1 MGEKMSE
8 KNVEKTESKSKS
20 EKPFKTAISQHVDET
35 SYIRGYNLTDLIGK
49 VTFTEQIYLLLKGE
63 LPTEPQRAVLDAM
76 LVACAEHRI
85 NVPSIVSARYAYSAG
100 NTFNSA
106 MAAGILSIGDYHGGA
121 IDNAAKMFLEN
132 VGKDPE
138 QVATEMKTA
147 KKRAPGYGHK
157 VYTTDPR
164 THKLFTVAKENGLYG
179 KYCKFAESFEVA
191 LEKASGKKL
200 CLNVDGAVAAL
211 LCELGVDPRFGK
223 GFFALA
229 RSAGIAAHVLEEAQ
243 TAQPF
248 RTLRDED
255 VEFTGVGK
263 RELKR

>member
-1 MGEKMSE
+1 MSE
-8 KNVEKTESKSKS
+8 KTEKNANEKH
-20 EKPFKTAISQHVDET
+20 EKPFKTAISQHVDEN
-35 SYIRGYNLTDLIGK
+35 SYIRGYALTDLIGK

-63 LPTEPQRAVLDAM
+63 LPSKEQRTVLDAM

-85 NVPSIVSARYAYSAG
+85 NVPSIVSARYAYSSG

-106 MAAGILSIGDYHGGA
+106 MAAGMLSIGDYHGGA
-121 IDNAAKMFLEN
+121 IDNAAKLFIEN
-132 VGKDPE
+132 VDKKDAE
-138 QVATEMKTA
+138 TLAVELKAT

-157 VYTTDPR
+157 VYSTDPR
-164 THKLFTVAKENGLYG
+164 TAKLFAVAKENGLYG
-179 KYCKFAESFEVA
+179 KYCKFAEGFEKA
-191 LEKASGKKL
+191 LEAANGRKL

-211 LCELGVDPRFGK
+211 LCELGVDYRFGK

-229 RSAGIAAHVLEEAQ
+229 RCAGIAAHVLEECQ
-243 TAQPF
+243 TAAPF

-255 VEFTGVGK
+255 VEYSGVKK

>member
-1 MGEKMSE
+1 MSE
-8 KNVEKTESKSKS
+8 KTEQKTGEKS
-20 EKPFKTAISQHVDET
+20 EKPFKTAISQHVDEA
-35 SYIRGYNLTDLIGK
+35 SYVRGYALTDLIGK
-49 VTFTEQIYLLLKGE
+49 VTFTEQIYLLLKSE
-63 LPTEPQRAVLDAM
+63 LPSEAQRTVLDAM

-106 MAAGILSIGDYHGGA
+106 MAAGILSIGDHHGGA
-121 IDNAAKMFLEN
+121 IDNAAKMFIEN
-132 VGKDPE
+132 VGKNAE
-138 QVATEMKTA
+138 QVATEMKAA

-157 VYTTDPR
+157 VYSTDPR
-164 THKLFTVAKENGLYG
+164 TQKLFEIARENKLYG
-179 KYCKFAESFEVA
+179 KYCEFAEEMERV
-191 LEKASGKKL
+191 LEKVNGRKL

-211 LCELGVDPRFGK
+211 LCELGIDYRFGK

-243 TAQPF
+243 TCQPF

-255 VEFTGVGK
+255 VEYGGVGQ

>member
-1 MGEKMSE
+1 MSE
-8 KNVEKTESKSKS
+8 KTEKNQKS
-20 EKPFKTAISQHVDET
+20 EAPFKTAISQHVDEA
-35 SYIRGYNLTDLIGK
+35 SYVRGYALTDLIGK

-63 LPTEPQRAVLDAM
+63 LPTKEQRTVLDAM

-106 MAAGILSIGDYHGGA
+106 MAAGMLSIGDFHGGA
-121 IDNAAKMFLEN
+121 IDNAAKMFIEN
-132 VGKDPE
+132 VDKKE
-138 QVATEMKTA
+138 AEMVAMELKAA

-164 THKLFTVAKENGLYG
+164 SAKLFEVAKQNKLYG
-179 KYCKFAESFEVA
+179 KYCKFAESLEAA
-191 LEKASGKKL
+191 LEKTNGRKL

-211 LCELGVDPRFGK
+211 LCELQIDYRFGK

-229 RSAGIAAHVLEEAQ
+229 RCAGIAAHVLEEAQ
-243 TAQPF
+243 IASPF
-248 RTLRDED
+248 RTLVDED
-255 VEFTGVGK
+255 VEYTGVKK

>member
-1 MGEKMSE
+1 MTE
-8 KNVEKTESKSKS
+8 KNAEKTEKNQKS
-20 EKPFKTAISQHVDET
+20 EKPFKTAISQHVDEA
-35 SYIRGYNLTDLIGK
+35 SYVRGYALIDLIGK

-63 LPTEPQRAVLDAM
+63 LPSKEQRTVLDAM

-132 VGKDPE
+132 VDKNPE
-138 QVATEMKTA
+138 TLATEMKAA

-164 THKLFTVAKENGLYG
+164 TAKLFAVAKENQLYG
-179 KYCKFAESFEVA
+179 KYCKFAESFEAA
-191 LEKASGKKL
+191 LEKTNGRKL

-211 LCELGVDPRFGK
+211 LCELGVDYRFGK

-229 RSAGIAAHVLEEAQ
+229 RCAGIAAHVLEEAQ
-243 TAQPF
+243 TAAPF
-248 RTLRDED
+248 RTLAEED
-255 VEFTGVGK
+255 VEYSGVAK

>member
-1 MGEKMSE
+1 MQNQRGDEKMSE
-8 KNVEKTESKSKS
+8 KTDKS
-20 EKPFKTAISQHVDET
+20 EKPFKTSISQHVDEN
-35 SYIRGYNLTDLIGK
+35 SYIRGYALTELIGK

-63 LPTEPQRAVLDAM
+63 LPTKEQRTVLDAM

-106 MAAGILSIGDYHGGA
+106 MAAGVLSIGDYHGGA
-121 IDNAAKMFLEN
+121 IDNAAKMFIEN
-132 VGKDPE
+132 CDKNPE
-138 QVATEMKTA
+138 QLAGEMKAA
-147 KKRAPGYGHK
+147 KKRAAGYGHK

-164 THKLFTVAKENGLYG
+164 TQKLFEVAKQNGLYG
-179 KYCKFAESFEVA
+179 KYCKFAESFEKA
-191 LEKASGKKL
+191 LEKVSGRKL

-211 LCELGVDPRFGK
+211 LCEFDIDYRFGK

-229 RSAGIAAHVLEEAQ
+229 RSAGIASHVLEEAL

-248 RTLRDED
+248 RTLSNGD
-255 VEFTGVGK
+255 VEYKGVPK

>member
-1 MGEKMSE
+1 MTE
-8 KNVEKTESKSKS
+8 KNTEKSIKHENA

-63 LPTEPQRAVLDAM
+63 LPTEQQRKVLDAM

-106 MAAGILSIGDYHGGA
+106 MAAGMLSIGDYHGGA
-121 IDNAAKMFLEN
+121 IDNAAKLFIDNIDKSVDQL
-132 VGKDPE
+132 V
-138 QVATEMKTA
+138 TELKTA

-164 THKLFTVAKENGLYG
+164 TAKLFEVAKQNKLYG
-179 KYCKFAESFEVA
+179 KYCKFAEAFEQA
-191 LEKASGKKL
+191 LEKSSGKKL

-211 LCELGVDPRFGK
+211 LCELGIDYKFGK

-229 RSAGIAAHVLEEAQ
+229 RSAGIAAHVLEEAL

-248 RTLRDED
+248 RTLED
-255 VEFTGVGK
+255 KDVQYRGVPK
-263 RELKR
+263 RALPK

>member
-1 MGEKMSE
+1 MTEKNE
-8 KNVEKTESKSKS
+8 KNVG

-35 SYIRGYNLTDLIGK
+35 SYIRGYSLTDLIGK

-63 LPTEPQRAVLDAM
+63 LPSKEQCIVLDAM
-76 LVACAEHRI
+76 LVSCAEHRI
-85 NVPSIVSARYAYSAG
+85 NVPSIVSARYAYSSG

-121 IDNAAKMFLEN
+121 IDNAAKMFIEN
-132 VGKDPE
+132 VDKNAE
-138 QVATEMKTA
+138 QLATEMKTA

-164 THKLFTVAKENGLYG
+164 TAKLFVIAKENKLYG
-179 KYCKFAESFEVA
+179 KYCEFAENFEKA
-191 LEKASGKKL
+191 LEKVNGRKL

-211 LCELGVDPRFGK
+211 LCELGIDYRFGK

-229 RSAGIAAHVLEEAQ
+229 RSAGIAAHILEEAQ

-255 VEFTGVGK
+255 VEFTGVAK
-263 RELKR
+263 RELKK

>member
-1 MGEKMSE
+1 M
-8 KNVEKTESKSKS
+8 T
-20 EKPFKTAISQHVDET
+20 EKPFKTSISQHVDEA
-35 SYIRGYNLTDLIGK
+35 SYVRGYALTDLIGK
-49 VTFTEQIYLLLKGE
+49 ATFTEQIYLLLKGE
-63 LPTEPQRAVLDAM
+63 LPTKEQRNVLDAM

-85 NVPSIVSARYAYSAG
+85 NVPSIVSARYAYSSG

-121 IDNAAKMFLEN
+121 IDNAAKLFIEN
-132 VGKDPE
+132 VDNNAEELAKK
-138 QVATEMKTA
+138 MKEE

-157 VYTTDPR
+157 VYTIDPR
-164 THKLFTVAKENGLYG
+164 TQKLFEVAKENNLYG
-179 KYCKFAESFEVA
+179 KYCKFAEAMEVA
-191 LEKASGKKL
+191 LEKVNGRKL

-211 LCELGVDPRFGK
+211 LCEMGIDYRFGK

-243 TAQPF
+243 TAKPF
-248 RTLRDED
+248 RTLAEED
-255 VEFTGVGK
+255 VEYTGPEK

>member
-1 MGEKMSE
+1 MSE
-8 KNVEKTESKSKS
+8 KNSAS
-20 EKPFKTAISQHVDET
+20 EKPFKTAISQHVDEN
-35 SYIRGYNLTDLIGK
+35 SYIRGYALTDLIGK

-63 LPTEPQRAVLDAM
+63 LPNDSQRKVFDAM

-85 NVPSIVSARYAYSAG
+85 NVPSIVSARYAYSSG

-106 MAAGILSIGDYHGGA
+106 MAAGMLSIGDYHGGA
-121 IDNAAKMFLEN
+121 IDNAAKMFIEN
-132 VGKDPE
+132 IDKNAETLAG
-138 QVATEMKTA
+138 EMKAA

-164 THKLFTVAKENGLYG
+164 TAKLFAIAKENKLYG
-179 KYCKFAESFEVA
+179 KYCKFAESFEKA
-191 LEKASGKKL
+191 LEAANGRKL

-211 LCELGVDPRFGK
+211 LCELGVDYRFGK

-229 RSAGIAAHVLEEAQ
+229 RCAGIAAHVLEECQ
-243 TAQPF
+243 TAAPF

-255 VEFTGVGK
+255 VEYSGVVK